1 MDIETIQED
10 QGLYYRPILRALG
23 CPEVDGVIIPEC
35 PTKYLYKT
43 HVQGI
48 FDIIL
53 EMKSVPKGWK
63 WGNNI
68 PYDTSEHRQQAEQAA
83 RKKEEEFESFKYVYP
98 VIDREEFK
106 FSFMN
111 AIADSMYDGCEPED
125 VDWDEI
131 FAFLYLPKYEERC
144 EN

>member
-35 PTKYLYKT
+35 PTKYLYKN

-53 EMKSVPKGWK
+53 GMKSVPKGWR

-68 PYDTSEHRQQAEQAA
+68 S
-83 RKKEEEFESFKYVYP
+83 EEFASFKYAYP

-144 EN
+144 KN